1 MEVILL
7 SQTETR
13 SGEPNFWKPAL
24 THSVKTGWKIQRLLM
39 LSEACGVTN
48 AALVYYFGR
57 KDNIVIESTA
67 HCMAKVEDDF
77 MAKAPMRFADI
88 ERFLR
93 EMPYLT
99 AKLHGEKYRFMYQVY
114 ASPKYREYGK
124 EFFKGV
130 NVRYHQYA
138 ALLSGKLGMPVDF
151 IQGMIY
157 VFVRACVHYAM
168 FGDEEYLNLQ
178 MNAIRTSL
186 RLYMREIQ
194 FKWEEGK

>member
-1 MEVILL
+1 M
-7 SQTETR
+7 
-13 SGEPNFWKPAL
+13 
-24 THSVKTGWKIQRLLM
+24 
-39 LSEACGVTN
+39 
-48 AALVYYFGR
+48 
-57 KDNIVIESTA
+57 
-67 HCMAKVEDDF
+67 
-77 MAKAPMRFADI
+77 
-88 ERFLR
+88 
-93 EMPYLT
+93 
-99 AKLHGEKYRFMYQVY
+99 
-114 ASPKYREYGK
+114 
-124 EFFKGV
+124 GV

-157 VFVRACVHYAM
+157 IFVRACVHYAM

>member
-1 MEVILL
+1 
-7 SQTETR
+7 
-13 SGEPNFWKPAL
+13 
-24 THSVKTGWKIQRLLM
+24 M

-48 AALVYYFGR
+48 AALVYYFGS

-77 MAKAPMRFADI
+77 MAKAPMSFADI

-124 EFFKGV
+124 KFFKGV

-157 VFVRACVHYAM
+157 IFVRACVRYAM
-168 FGDEEYLNLQ
+168 FEDEEYMELQ
-178 MNAIRTSL
+178 LDANRTSL
-186 RLYMREIQ
+186 RLFAIQ
-194 FKWEEGK
+194 SNFKEVDL